1 MIGRLL
7 LALFGME
14 QVYDRCP
21 CCGARKLKRAE
32 VKSPWEDPVGLYLN
46 DRISADEMEGR
57 L

>member
-14 QVYDRCP
+14 PMYDRCP
-21 CCGARKLKRAE
+21 CCGARKLRRAE
-32 VKSPWEDPVGLYLN
+32 VKPIWADPVGLYMD
-46 DRISADEMEGR
+46 DRITVDELEAR